1 MAYTIFGGTAPLVAT
16 YLIGQTGSNLAPAFY
31 LIAISVLGLIGGM
44 LLPETSKVAL
54 DKVTVQAPKA
64 KPASLTGITT

>member
-31 LIAISVLGLIGGM
+31 FIAISVLGLIGGM

-54 DKVTVQAPKA
+54 DKVTVQASKA
-64 KPASLTGITT
+64 KPAPLTGITT